1 MTQIGRRFAA
11 IAAVLFTVAAC
22 GGSATPAAQTDVGIT
37 SNSILLGNTIALSGA
52 AAAYGTIANASN
64 AYFTYVNNTQGGVNG
79 RKITYKILDDVY
91 NPANTVPWT
100 KQLVEQDQVFAMF
113 GGLGTQAQT
122 SVRDYLN
129 TKKVPQLFV
138 ATGATPFMAAF
149 ASHPYT
155 IGWQPPYQGEAH
167 IYAKDVV
174 AKHSGAKIGVL
185 YQNDD
190 YGQDYLKGLTDGL
203 GSNASMIVD
212 KQSYDVTAASVASQ
226 LSTLKGKGADT
237 LFLFTTP
244 SFTIKA
250 LVTVT
255 ALHWEPT
262 IYLNSVSNPQV
273 YMGIAAKAGAALK
286 NVTSVGYLKDPTDP
300 QWANDA
306 GMKLY
311 KQVIAN
317 CTTCN
322 VNDGFNIYG
331 AAVAWTMVDVLK
343 QAGSTLTPPHVMSI
357 AGTQLNES
365 NNPFLLPGV
374 VVKTTSS
381 DHFPIT
387 QEQVITWNGKGWTL
401 QGSIIDE
408 RGTLKYKF
416 LSGARRDYLPRYH
429 SIVVVTRLKPYWL
442 HVYLLTYTPILLL
455 ADSRT
460 TALWQQWL
468 LGLLTFAALY
478 LAALKAPKE
487 QRLQIWICV
496 IVATAFEIFGSLTW
510 GLYVYRFHNVPLY
523 VPPGHGAVYLF
534 GLLAVTTPVVLK
546 HGKRVS
552 CVIVDGGHT

>member
-22 GGSATPAAQTDVGIT
+22 GGSAAPTAQTDVGIT

-64 AYFTYVNNTQGGVNG
+64 AYFTYINNTQGGVNG

-91 NPANTVPWT
+91 NPANTVPLT

-138 ATGATPFMAAF
+138 ATGATTFMSDF
-149 ASHPYT
+149 SSHPYT
-155 IGWQPPYQGEAH
+155 IGWQPPYQGEAR

-174 AKHSGAKIGVL
+174 TNHSGAKIGVL

-203 GSNASMIVD
+203 GSNSSMIVD

-244 SFTIKA
+244 AFTIRSLA
-250 LVTVT
+250 TVT

-273 YMGIAAKAGAALK
+273 YMGIAKKNGAALK

-300 QWANDA
+300 QWASDA

-311 KQVIAN
+311 KEVIAN
-317 CTTCN
+317 CSTCN

-331 AAVAWTMVDVLK
+331 VAVAYTMVDILK
-343 QAGSTLTPPHVMSI
+343 KAGTNMTRKNVMDI
-357 AGTQLNES
+357 AGNQLNET
-365 NNPFLLPGV
+365 NPFLLPGV

-387 QEQVITWNGKGWTL
+387 QEQVITWNGTGWTL
-401 QGSIIDE
+401 KGSLIDE
-408 RGTLKYKF
+408 RGTIK
-416 LSGARRDYLPRYH
+416 
-429 SIVVVTRLKPYWL
+429 
-442 HVYLLTYTPILLL
+442 
-455 ADSRT
+455 
-460 TALWQQWL
+460 
-468 LGLLTFAALY
+468 
-478 LAALKAPKE
+478 
-487 QRLQIWICV
+487 
-496 IVATAFEIFGSLTW
+496 
-510 GLYVYRFHNVPLY
+510 
-523 VPPGHGAVYLF
+523 
-534 GLLAVTTPVVLK
+534 
-546 HGKRVS
+546 
-552 CVIVDGGHT
+552 

>member
-1 MTQIGRRFAA
+1 MARTGSRIAA
-11 IAAVLFTVAAC
+11 IAAFLVTLAAC
-22 GGSATPAAQTDVGIT
+22 GGSTPPAAQSDVGIT

-64 AYFTYVNNTQGGVNG
+64 AYFTYINNQGGVNG

-91 NPANTVPWT
+91 NPANTVPLT

-138 ATGATPFMAAF
+138 ATGATTFMADF
-149 ASHPYT
+149 SSHPYT
-155 IGWQPPYQGEAH
+155 IGWQPPYQGEAR
-167 IYAKDVV
+167 IYAKDVL
-174 AKHSGAKIGVL
+174 AKHASAKIGVL

-203 GSNASMIVD
+203 GTNASMIVD

-262 IYLNSVSNPQV
+262 IYLNGVSNPQV
-273 YMGIAAKAGAALK
+273 YMGIAAKNGAALK
-286 NVTSVGYLKDPTDP
+286 NVTSTGYIKDPTDP
-300 QWANDA
+300 QWASDA

-311 KQVIAN
+311 KDVIAN
-317 CTTCN
+317 CSTCN

-331 AAVAWTMVDVLK
+331 VAVAYTMVDVLK
-343 QAGSTLTPPHVMSI
+343 KAGTNMTRKNVMDI
-357 AGTQLNES
+357 AGNQLNET

-387 QEQVITWNGKGWTL
+387 QEQVITWSGTGWTL
-401 QGSIIDE
+401 QGSLLDE
-408 RGTLKYKF
+408 RGTIK
-416 LSGARRDYLPRYH
+416 
-429 SIVVVTRLKPYWL
+429 
-442 HVYLLTYTPILLL
+442 
-455 ADSRT
+455 
-460 TALWQQWL
+460 
-468 LGLLTFAALY
+468 
-478 LAALKAPKE
+478 
-487 QRLQIWICV
+487 
-496 IVATAFEIFGSLTW
+496 
-510 GLYVYRFHNVPLY
+510 
-523 VPPGHGAVYLF
+523 
-534 GLLAVTTPVVLK
+534 
-546 HGKRVS
+546 
-552 CVIVDGGHT
+552 

>member
-11 IAAVLFTVAAC
+11 IAALLFAVAAC
-22 GGSATPAAQTDVGIT
+22 GVSAAPAAQTDVGIT

-64 AYFTYVNNTQGGVNG
+64 AYFTYINNTQGGVNG

-91 NPANTVPWT
+91 NPANTVPLT

-129 TKKVPQLFV
+129 NKKVPQLFV
-138 ATGATPFMAAF
+138 ATGATTFMSDF
-149 ASHPYT
+149 SSHSYT
-155 IGWQPPYQGEAH
+155 IGWQPPYQVEAR

-174 AKHSGAKIGVL
+174 ANHSGAKIGVL

-244 SFTIKA
+244 TFTIRSLA
-250 LVTVT
+250 TIT

-273 YMGIAAKAGAALK
+273 YMGIAAKNGAALK

-300 QWANDA
+300 QWASDA

-311 KQVIAN
+311 KEVIAN
-317 CTTCN
+317 CSTCN

-331 AAVAWTMVDVLK
+331 VAVAYTMVDVLK
-343 QAGSTLTPPHVMSI
+343 KAGTNMTRKNVMDI
-357 AGTQLNES
+357 AGNQLNET
-365 NNPFLLPGV
+365 NPFLLPGV

-387 QEQVITWNGKGWTL
+387 QEQVITWSGTGWTL
-401 QGSIIDE
+401 KGSLIDE
-408 RGTLKYKF
+408 RGTIK
-416 LSGARRDYLPRYH
+416 
-429 SIVVVTRLKPYWL
+429 
-442 HVYLLTYTPILLL
+442 
-455 ADSRT
+455 
-460 TALWQQWL
+460 
-468 LGLLTFAALY
+468 
-478 LAALKAPKE
+478 
-487 QRLQIWICV
+487 
-496 IVATAFEIFGSLTW
+496 
-510 GLYVYRFHNVPLY
+510 
-523 VPPGHGAVYLF
+523 
-534 GLLAVTTPVVLK
+534 
-546 HGKRVS
+546 
-552 CVIVDGGHT
+552 

>member
-11 IAAVLFTVAAC
+11 IAALLFTVAAC
-22 GGSATPAAQTDVGIT
+22 GGSAAPAAQSDVGIT

-64 AYFTYVNNTQGGVNG
+64 AYFTYINNTQGGVNG

-91 NPANTVPWT
+91 NPANTVPLT

-138 ATGATPFMAAF
+138 ATGATTFMSDF
-149 ASHPYT
+149 SSHSYT
-155 IGWQPPYQGEAH
+155 IGWQPPYQGEAR
-167 IYAKDVV
+167 IYAKDVL
-174 AKHSGAKIGVL
+174 ASHAGAKLGVL

-244 SFTIKA
+244 TFTIRSLA
-250 LVTVT
+250 TVT

-273 YMGIAAKAGAALK
+273 YMGIAAKNGAALK

-300 QWANDA
+300 QWASDA

-311 KQVIAN
+311 KEVIAN
-317 CTTCN
+317 CSTCN

-331 AAVAWTMVDVLK
+331 VAVAYTMVDVLK
-343 QAGSTLTPPHVMSI
+343 KAGTNMTRKNVMDI
-357 AGTQLNES
+357 AGNQLNET

-374 VVKTTSS
+374 VVKTTSG

-387 QEQVITWNGKGWTL
+387 QEQVITWSGTGWTL
-401 QGSIIDE
+401 KGNLIDE
-408 RGTLKYKF
+408 RGTIK
-416 LSGARRDYLPRYH
+416 
-429 SIVVVTRLKPYWL
+429 
-442 HVYLLTYTPILLL
+442 
-455 ADSRT
+455 
-460 TALWQQWL
+460 
-468 LGLLTFAALY
+468 
-478 LAALKAPKE
+478 
-487 QRLQIWICV
+487 
-496 IVATAFEIFGSLTW
+496 
-510 GLYVYRFHNVPLY
+510 
-523 VPPGHGAVYLF
+523 
-534 GLLAVTTPVVLK
+534 
-546 HGKRVS
+546 
-552 CVIVDGGHT
+552 

>member
-11 IAAVLFTVAAC
+11 IAALLFAVAAC
-22 GGSATPAAQTDVGIT
+22 GGSAAPAAQTDVGIT

-64 AYFTYVNNTQGGVNG
+64 AYFTYINNTQGGVNG

-91 NPANTVPWT
+91 NPANTVPLT

-129 TKKVPQLFV
+129 NKKVPQLFV
-138 ATGATPFMAAF
+138 ATGATTFMSDF
-149 ASHPYT
+149 SSHSYT
-155 IGWQPPYQGEAH
+155 IGWQPPYQGEAR

-174 AKHSGAKIGVL
+174 TNHSGAKIGVL

-203 GSNASMIVD
+203 GANASMIVD

-244 SFTIKA
+244 TFTIRSLA
-250 LVTVT
+250 TIT

-273 YMGIAAKAGAALK
+273 YMGIAAKNGAALK

-300 QWANDA
+300 QWASDA

-317 CTTCN
+317 CSTCN

-331 AAVAWTMVDVLK
+331 VAVAYTMVDVLK
-343 QAGSTLTPPHVMSI
+343 KAGTNMTRKNVMDI
-357 AGTQLNES
+357 AGNQLNET

-387 QEQVITWNGKGWTL
+387 QEQVITWNGTGWTL
-401 QGSIIDE
+401 KGNIIDE
-408 RGTLKYKF
+408 RGTIK
-416 LSGARRDYLPRYH
+416 
-429 SIVVVTRLKPYWL
+429 
-442 HVYLLTYTPILLL
+442 
-455 ADSRT
+455 
-460 TALWQQWL
+460 
-468 LGLLTFAALY
+468 
-478 LAALKAPKE
+478 
-487 QRLQIWICV
+487 
-496 IVATAFEIFGSLTW
+496 
-510 GLYVYRFHNVPLY
+510 
-523 VPPGHGAVYLF
+523 
-534 GLLAVTTPVVLK
+534 
-546 HGKRVS
+546 
-552 CVIVDGGHT
+552 